1 MTKQLPTKCII
12 ADPKVA
18 HGKPVFRGTR
28 VMVWQVL
35 ELLEAGEDKKD
46 IYKAYPNLPDKAI
59 EEALHYA
66 AEKAKQISYMPFRRK
81 ITNAYISA

>member
-1 MTKQLPTKCII
+1 MTRRSLKECII
-12 ADPKVA
+12 ADPKIA

-35 ELLEAGEDKKD
+35 ELLEIGESKKD
-46 IYKAYPNLPDKAI
+46 IYKAYPNLPDKAV

-66 AEKAKQISYMPFRRK
+66 AEKAKQVSYMPFRK
-81 ITNAYISA
+81 ETTNAYVSA

>member
-1 MTKQLPTKCII
+1 MARQSSENCII
-12 ADPKVA
+12 ADLKVA

-28 VMVWQVL
+28 VMVWQIL